1 MKVSENQGRTEPVF
15 VLYNYRNLFLFRKKC
30 GIIRNFYIGINFV
43 TSRLQNLTRY
53 GKSEKSGTYMYSF
66 STVETL
72 ARFQKFEISAK
83 LIKNSV
89 WSRHPIDNLAVFFPK
104 NTAKLRIIERK
115 SWSQWDLNLVARGNR
130 THKAVVINQYAKRYL
145 L

>member
-15 VLYNYRNLFLFRKKC
+15 VLYNYRILVLFRKKC

-53 GKSEKSGTYMYSF
+53 GKSENSGTYMYSF

-72 ARFQKFEISAK
+72 ARFQKLEISAK

-89 WSRHPIDNLAVFFPK
+89 WSRLRKKNPK
-104 NTAKLRIIERK
+104 TDRIQLTI
-115 SWSQWDLNLVARGNR
+115 
-130 THKAVVINQYAKRYL
+130 
-145 L
+145 